1 MAKSAVKLSPSQPRP
16 PSAAGRRRAD
26 ELIGIGLLVMS
37 LALLLSLVSFSP
49 QDAAWNVAA
58 PAHQTSNWIGKAG
71 AYVADMVLQT
81 CGLTAYLL
89 PLFFLY
95 LGWLKLR
102 SRDVRAVMT
111 RSLGWMACCLSLA
124 ALLGL
129 FFPDTFVL
137 DNIRVGGLLGL
148 LVATGLASF
157 LNVVG
162 AALVLIT
169 ALILTLIVTA
179 NISFVEQVDRLRP
192 RLSQLVGRWRLPT
205 LTPSNWQTISDQAEQ
220 QPFVDELFDV
230 EAESLQARTGS
241 LQAAPTKPAQTPPP
255 SPGVPA
261 VQVRGPT
268 VKPSLRT
275 PPPTTDS
282 TSGVEERP
290 RTHATPSPAESPL
303 RSEVAQMLSTATIQ
317 PKPEE
322 KPSEAIHKAEKPIR
336 SPKSAFVLPSVN
348 LLKEPVHAPESTE
361 QEQQELLRRAE
372 QLALRCSE
380 FSVTGQVHQIS
391 PGPVVTTFE
400 FKPDPG
406 VKYSRITSLADDLC
420 LALEAEHIRID
431 RIAGKSTV
439 GIEVPNKHP
448 EIIYLRELIES
459 RKYQTS
465 RSKLTIAL
473 GKLIDG
479 SIYITDLARMPHLL
493 IAGATGA
500 GKSMTLNAIICSLL
514 YKATPDEVRFIL
526 IDPKR
531 LELGLYEGIPHL
543 LTPIVM
549 DPKRAANALKWA
561 VSQMEDRYRLLASV
575 GVRNIDQYN
584 REVQTSGGRLLL
596 GDESERAQLKPLPY
610 IVIIIDELADLMM
623 VASNDVETSITR
635 LAQMARAVGIHLI
648 LTTQRPSVD
657 VITGL
662 IKANFPCRIA
672 FRVASKIDSRTIID
686 TNGAEQLLGRGDM
699 LFLPPGTARL
709 VRVHGAYVDE
719 ADINA
724 VVDFIKSQATP
735 EYDES
740 ILMSEKER
748 QELAEGASGVRDEL
762 YHEALK
768 IVVQMGRA
776 STSVLQRRLRIGYGR
791 AASII
796 DAMERDGFVEPAN
809 GMRPRAVTT
818 AAKEFYARLIEMEH
832 DQAE

>member
-1 MAKSAVKLSPSQPRP
+1 MARSAVKLSPSQPTP
-16 PSAAGRRRAD
+16 PSATSHRRAD
-26 ELIGIGLLVMS
+26 ELVGIGLLVMS
-37 LALLLSLVSFSP
+37 LALLLSLISFNP

-71 AYVADMVLQT
+71 AYVADVVLQT

-124 ALLGL
+124 ALLAL
-129 FFPDTFVL
+129 FFPSTFVFE
-137 DNIRVGGLLGL
+137 NIRVGGLLGL
-148 LVATGLASF
+148 LVATGLASY
-157 LNVVG
+157 LNTVG
-162 AALVLIT
+162 AALVLVT
-169 ALILTLIVTA
+169 ALLLMLIVTA
-179 NISFVEQVDRLRP
+179 NISFVEQVDRLLP
-192 RLSQLVGRWRLPT
+192 RLSQLVRRWKLPT
-205 LTPSNWQTISDQAEQ
+205 LSPSTWQTLTEQ
-220 QPFVDELFDV
+220 VEHELLLD
-230 EAESLQARTGS
+230 ESLDSAVSPPRVRTEQS
-241 LQAAPTKPAQTPPP
+241 PSERTKPAQAASPPIVP
-255 SPGVPA
+255 SGAAKASSP
-261 VQVRGPT
+261 QT
-268 VKPSLRT
+268 KS
-275 PPPTTDS
+275 
-282 TSGVEERP
+282 
-290 RTHATPSPAESPL
+290 ATPSPAADVPVAGDVASSAQAVPSPVETPL
-303 RSEVAQMLSTATIQ
+303 KTEVAQMLSTATIQ
-317 PKPEE
+317 SRPEE
-322 KPSEAIHKAEKPIR
+322 KPSEAAHKAEKLTK
-336 SPKSAFVLPSVN
+336 SVKSAFILPSVN
-348 LLKEPVHAPESTE
+348 LLKEPVHTPESTE
-361 QEQQELLRRAE
+361 QEQQELLRRAQ

-380 FSVTGQVHQIS
+380 FSVTGQVQQIS

-575 GVRNIDQYN
+575 GVRNIDQFN
-584 REVQTSGGRLLL
+584 KEVQTSGGRLLL
-596 GDESERAQLKPLPY
+596 SDESERAELKPLPY

-724 VVDFIKSQATP
+724 IVDFVKSQAAP

-748 QELAEGASGVRDEL
+748 QELAEGASGARDEL

-809 GMRPRAVTT
+809 GMKPRAVTS
-818 AAKEFYARLIEMEH
+818 AAKEFYARLMEMEQE
-832 DQAE
+832 QAE